1 MSHPYR
7 VRLATEGDADDYV
20 RSRIEFIN
28 VTYAHHAPPEFA
40 RNRRADYPQRLEEL
54 LAELAEASEA
64 VAAGREPHRQHWVAV
79 NPLGTIVGVASAG
92 VGIEPWEAEH
102 LGEAWTPPATD
113 RVLSHLYLAPGTH
126 GSGLAQDMLD
136 AALPGGLPAYLW
148 AFDDNHRAAGFYRKN
163 GFAPDELHGLSGE
176 WWGNMPMS
184 RWSRSQ
190 FNGEAAPG

>member
-7 VRLATEGDADDYV
+7 IRPATKSDADDYV
-20 RSRIEFIN
+20 RTHIEFTN

-40 RNRRADYPQRLEEL
+40 RNRRADYADRLLEL
-54 LAELAEASEA
+54 FADLREAADAEAS
-64 VAAGREPHRQHWVAV
+64 GREPHRRHWVAL
-79 NPLGTIVGVASAG
+79 NTLGTIVGVASAG
-92 VGIEPWEAEH
+92 VGIEPWEALH

-163 GFAPDELHGLSGE
+163 GFAPDGLQGFSGE
-176 WWGNMPMS
+176 SWGNMAMS
-184 RWSRSQ
+184 RWSRGRFLAQ
-190 FNGEAAPG
+190 ATRG